1 MKQSQDTCGEHFVQD
16 RSSQVTWQSTAG
28 FAGAMPP
35 SFTVVVCCSLTCAAA
50 PWNRV
55 MESSIAAGTAIDVRD
70 EDIMLKAVV
79 DASNTKEGIRRVLHG
94 THALVRQ
101 GKVRNSKPESI
112 CANIFATSDKQTN
125 AVPRR

>member
-1 MKQSQDTCGEHFVQD
+1 
-16 RSSQVTWQSTAG
+16 
-28 FAGAMPP
+28 
-35 SFTVVVCCSLTCAAA
+35 
-50 PWNRV
+50 
-55 MESSIAAGTAIDVRD
+55 MESSIAPGTTIDVRD

-79 DASNTKEGIRRVLHG
+79 DASNTTEGIRRVLHG

-112 CANIFATSDKQTN
+112 RANIFATSDKQTN